1 MFGLTYL
8 VYGKK
13 LELFRGAV
21 VEERIGVGIA
31 GTAYRVPLRVQGFCV
46 GYP

>member
-13 LELFRGAV
+13 LVFRGAV

-31 GTAYRVPLRVQGFCV
+31 RICV